1 MTVSLRIAIFTDDPG
16 WHGARLR
23 EAFAARG
30 REARFVP
37 LAQCHFDLAAEP
49 FALEIPSFGCSLP
62 DAAFV
67 RGVPGGSLEQV
78 VFYLDV
84 LHALKELGVPVYN
97 DGRAI
102 ERSVDKGMTSFLLK
116 RQGIPTPPTWITGD
130 VERARAIA
138 MRELAAGDELV
149 CKPLF
154 GAQGAGLLRVRA
166 GDPLPAIET
175 YHGVYYLQRFIDTG
189 EGLWHDWRVFVIA
202 GRAVVAMRRN
212 GLTWIS
218 NVASGGRCQAAVL
231 DDTLR
236 DLAERAV
243 AAVGMRYGG
252 VDIMRDVNGRSWV
265 VEVNSIPAWKGLQST
280 CNVDIAER
288 LVEDFLS
295 CCRADS
301 VVEAA
306 G

>member
-1 MTVSLRIAIFTDDPG
+1 MRVGLRVAIFTDDPG

-30 REARFVP
+30 CEARFVS
-37 LAQCHFDLAAEP
+37 LAQCHFDLVAEP
-49 FALEIPSFGCSLP
+49 FVLEIPGFEGSIP
-62 DAAFV
+62 DVAFV
-67 RGVPGGSLEQV
+67 RGVPGGTLEQV

-84 LHALKELGVPVYN
+84 LHALKVLGVPVYN
-97 DGRAI
+97 DAGAI

-116 RQGIPTPPTWITGD
+116 NQGIPTPPTWITGD

-138 MRELAAGDELV
+138 MREMAAGSDLV
-149 CKPLF
+149 FKPLF
-154 GAQGAGLLRVRA
+154 GAQGTGLVRVRA
-166 GDPLPAIET
+166 GDPLPTIET
-175 YHGVYYLQRFIDTG
+175 YYGIYYLQRFVDTG
-189 EGLWHDWRVFVIA
+189 EGRWHDWRVFVIS

-218 NVASGGRCQAAVL
+218 NVATGGRCQPAVL

-252 VDIMRDVNGRSWV
+252 VDIMRDVNNRSWV

-288 LVEDFLS
+288 LVDDFLR
-295 CCRADS
+295 CCTADPI
-301 VVEAA
+301 VEAT